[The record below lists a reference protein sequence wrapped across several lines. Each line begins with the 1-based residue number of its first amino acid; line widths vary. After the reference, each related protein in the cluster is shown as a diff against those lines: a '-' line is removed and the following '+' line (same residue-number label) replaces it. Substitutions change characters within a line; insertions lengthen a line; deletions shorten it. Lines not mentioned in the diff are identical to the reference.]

1 MFFCNDKGE
10 DEERSVSEWKIGFKE
25 EMKSEPI
32 KFRLLTMLGLKEY
45 IIDKYIFSRHEP
57 SMPFYI

>member
-32 KFRLLTMLGLKEY
+32 KFQLLTMLGLKEY
-45 IIDKYIFSRHEP
+45 IIDKYIFSRH
-57 SMPFYI
+57 